1 MPETSRLAEL
11 NAMGYGDAVSAFMR
25 CCAARP
31 WAQAMAAVRPFHDV
45 DALLRQADGIWW
57 LLGPDVWRRAMDGH
71 PRIGESRAA
80 MPADEIAERWS
91 RAEQSAAQAGA
102 DGVRAA
108 LAVAQQEY
116 EARYGHIFLICAD
129 GLDAAQILDALR
141 ARLGN
146 DPAAELLIAAEEQR
160 RITRLRLEKLL
171 TS

>member
-1 MPETSRLAEL
+1 LRLAEL

-31 WAQAMAAVRPFHDV
+31 WAQEMAAARPFHDI

-57 LLGPDVWRRAMDGH
+57 LLGPAIWRRAMDGH

-80 MPADEIAERWS
+80 TPTDEIAERWS
-91 RAEQSAAQAGA
+91 RAEQSAAQSGT
-102 DGVRAA
+102 DGDRAA
-108 LAVAQQEY
+108 LAAAQEEY
-116 EARYGHIFLICAD
+116 EARFGHIFVICAN

-146 DPAAELLIAAEEQR
+146 DPETELRVAAEEQR